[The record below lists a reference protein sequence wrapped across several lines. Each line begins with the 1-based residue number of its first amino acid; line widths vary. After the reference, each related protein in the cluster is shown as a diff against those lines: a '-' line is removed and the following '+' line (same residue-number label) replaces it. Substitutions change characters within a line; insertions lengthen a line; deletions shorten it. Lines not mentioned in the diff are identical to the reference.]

1 MHGIGNALTNRADKP
16 FKCPFC
22 SMSFKS
28 KGGLQEHSEI
38 KHDTEIE
45 VEVENDIDM
54 GTEVQTMEFI
64 IASWYV
70 IYLFI
75 KSVPFKVHFF
85 YYIKIETYNI
95 CQKLECLSGKTW
107 NNVITQFV
115 KT

>member
-1 MHGIGNALTNRADKP
+1 MIVSSICLLNSVTRQYVKTDANISTKMPNKLKKHRAAMHGIGNTPADRADKP

-28 KGGLQEHSEI
+28 KRGLQKHSEI

-64 IASWYV
+64 IAS
-70 IYLFI
+70 
-75 KSVPFKVHFF
+75 
-85 YYIKIETYNI
+85 
-95 CQKLECLSGKTW
+95 
-107 NNVITQFV
+107 
-115 KT
+115 